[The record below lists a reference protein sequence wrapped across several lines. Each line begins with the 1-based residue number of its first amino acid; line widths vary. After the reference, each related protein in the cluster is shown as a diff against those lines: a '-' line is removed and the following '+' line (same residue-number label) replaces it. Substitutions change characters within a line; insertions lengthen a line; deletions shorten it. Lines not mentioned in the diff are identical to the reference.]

1 MMELKVLSF
10 FSLTKE
16 KENNSMETMI
26 SLKIDKP
33 HKLFQVNGKD
43 TWTAYYT
50 ENGKKKQICCTTE
63 QNLEHRIV
71 TVYQEKWLDKTKTFS
86 LLIDYLKYYVEHS
99 QADTPPNLKKQK
111 YVVKNVFSN
120 DSILIN
126 ERPLSG
132 YRLEEIDD
140 EFVSLYFEILN
151 SLYEP
156 KQFLFIASYFL
167 FVMDMYKA
175 IYNPNFRTLSRNI
188 NIRQREAIRTYSPS
202 DWERRAI
209 RDCIFNDSE
218 VPPRYN
224 LAFLI
229 LMERKIK
236 VCDLIEYTEKD
247 LEGLSEESISYYQ
260 NFVKD
265 TLESEYL
272 FMKDGKF
279 LHDRTFGTELRI
291 FVKNMCFPTKVT
303 LKSLY
308 YDKADKNELGKFA
321 TRSLN
326 QSDRYHRIVAYYE
339 LS

>member
-1 MMELKVLSF
+1 M
-10 FSLTKE
+10 
-16 KENNSMETMI
+16 METMV

-33 HKLFQVNGKD
+33 YKLFQVNGKD

-50 ENGKKKQICCTTE
+50 KDGKKKQICCSSE
-63 QNLEHRIV
+63 ANLEHRII
-71 TVYQEKWLDKTKTFS
+71 TVFQEKWLDKSKTFS

-126 ERPLSG
+126 DRPLTD
-132 YRLEEIDD
+132 YKLEEIDN
-140 EFVSLYFEILN
+140 EFVSLYFEILK

-175 IYNPNFRTLSRNI
+175 IYNPDFKTLSRTI
-188 NIRQREAIRTYSPS
+188 QIRQRDAIKTYAPS
-202 DWERRAI
+202 DWESRAI

-247 LEGLSEESISYYQ
+247 LEGLSEESISYYR
-260 NFVKD
+260 NVVKD

-272 FMKDGKF
+272 FKKDGKF
-279 LHDRTFGTELRI
+279 LHERTFGTELRI
-291 FVKNMCFPTKVT
+291 FVKNMVFPTKIT

-308 YDKADKNELGKFA
+308 YNKADETELGRYA
-321 TRSLN
+321 TRSLR
-326 QSDRYHRIVAYYE
+326 QSDHYHRIISYYE
-339 LS
+339 RFKELNENK